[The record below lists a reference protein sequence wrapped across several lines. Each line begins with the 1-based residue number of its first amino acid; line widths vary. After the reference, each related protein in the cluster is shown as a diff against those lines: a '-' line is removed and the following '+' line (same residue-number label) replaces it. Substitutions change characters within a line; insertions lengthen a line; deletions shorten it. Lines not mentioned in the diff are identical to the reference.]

1 MKNCQRDEQQEI
13 LDDLESVVASVDPDA
28 LKEEI
33 FQLGKLIDQAR
44 LLEQREVE
52 SKLRKLKDVLTEQG
66 VFKDPKMKLLLF
78 TEHKDTLDYL
88 AGDGKDGRPLGKLQ
102 RVGPVPH
109 PDSRR
114 HEDRRSGHIPAQ
126 GSMQNGHSKRSARS
140 WRPLRLLERA
150 STCSSAGS

>member
-1 MKNCQRDEQQEI
+1 LPEDEQQEI

-33 FQLGKLIDQAR
+33 YQLGKLIDLAR

-52 SKLRKLKDVLTEQG
+52 SKLRKLKDVLTDQG

-88 AGDGKDGRPLGKLQ
+88 AGDGKDGRPLGKL
-102 RVGPVPH
+102 RVGLVPY

-114 HEDRRSGHIPAQ
+114 HEDRRSGHSRYKNKCRTGFQRRVP
-126 GSMQNGHSKRSARS
+126 GNGGHRGR
-140 WRPLRLLERA
+140 RR
-150 STCSSAGS
+150 GH